1 MKHLVSLLLVLLAS
15 STLQAD
21 DTIHINFMAYNVE
34 NFFDCQHD
42 TLKDDW
48 AFTPKGAN
56 RWTPERYRRKA
67 ENIARVIVAA
77 GGWNPPALVA
87 LCEVE
92 NERVMNTLCDQLKVL
107 DYSYFI
113 THSHDRRGIDVA
125 LLYRTEYFTPL
136 QSRSISIK
144 PTSTEQR
151 PTRDILHVSGRLAD
165 CRDTLDL
172 FICHFPSRSG
182 GARKTEGYRLQAAR
196 TLKQAADSVARQ
208 RKSPCLLIMGDFND
222 YPDSPSIRRELQ
234 ALPPSDNHPVEP
246 RGLYHLLANKAAR
259 TLRGSYLYQKEWNLL
274 DHIIVSGHLL
284 QPDNPLH
291 THEQDADIFSPG
303 FLLKNGQP
311 FRTYKGPDYMGG
323 FSDHLP
329 VTGVLHVWKKGHKK
343 KQ

>member
-1 MKHLVSLLLVLLAS
+1 MNCLVPLLLVLLAS

-42 TLKDDW
+42 TLKDDR

-56 RWTPERYRRKA
+56 RWTPERYRCKA
-67 ENIARVIVAA
+67 ENIARVIATA

-92 NERVMNTLCDQLKVL
+92 NERVMNSLCEQLDAL
-107 DYSYFI
+107 EYRYII
-113 THSHDRRGIDVA
+113 TDSPDRRGIDVA
-125 LLYRTEYFTPL
+125 LLYRTDLFTPL

-144 PTSTEQR
+144 PTNEEQR
-151 PTRDILHVSGRLAD
+151 PTRDILHVSGCLAD

-182 GARKTEGYRLQAAR
+182 GAKKTEGYRLQAAR

-208 RKSPCLLIMGDFND
+208 RQSPCLLIMGDFND
-222 YPDSPSIRRELQ
+222 YPDSPSIRIELE
-234 ALPPSDNHPVEP
+234 ALPPTSRHPAKP
-246 RGLYHLLANKAAR
+246 RSLYHLLANMVAR
-259 TLRGSYLYQKEWNLL
+259 TKRGTYLYQKEWNLL

-291 THEQDADIFSPG
+291 THEQDADIYGPG

-311 FRTYKGPDYMGG
+311 FRTYEGSEYMGG
-323 FSDHLP
+323 YSDHLP
-329 VTGVLHVWKKGHKK
+329 VTGELHLRKKGSKRWK
-343 KQ
+343 

>member
-1 MKHLVSLLLVLLAS
+1 MKYLVSLLLVLLAS

-92 NERVMNTLCDQLKVL
+92 NERVINTLCDQLKVL

-136 QSRSISIK
+136 QSRSISIT
-144 PTSTEQR
+144 P
-151 PTRDILHVSGRLAD
+151 
-165 CRDTLDL
+165 
-172 FICHFPSRSG
+172 
-182 GARKTEGYRLQAAR
+182 
-196 TLKQAADSVARQ
+196 
-208 RKSPCLLIMGDFND
+208 IM
-222 YPDSPSIRRELQ
+222 P
-234 ALPPSDNHPVEP
+234 H
-246 RGLYHLLANKAAR
+246 
-259 TLRGSYLYQKEWNLL
+259 W
-274 DHIIVSGHLL
+274 
-284 QPDNPLH
+284 
-291 THEQDADIFSPG
+291 
-303 FLLKNGQP
+303 
-311 FRTYKGPDYMGG
+311 
-323 FSDHLP
+323 
-329 VTGVLHVWKKGHKK
+329 
-343 KQ
+343 

>member
-1 MKHLVSLLLVLLAS
+1 MKYLVSLLLVLLAS

-92 NERVMNTLCDQLKVL
+92 NERVINTLCDQLKVL

-136 QSRSISIK
+136 QSRSISIT

-208 RKSPCLLIMGDFND
+208 RQSPCLLIMGDFND
-222 YPDSPSIRRELQ
+222 SP
-234 ALPPSDNHPVEP
+234 
-246 RGLYHLLANKAAR
+246 
-259 TLRGSYLYQKEWNLL
+259 
-274 DHIIVSGHLL
+274 
-284 QPDNPLH
+284 
-291 THEQDADIFSPG
+291 
-303 FLLKNGQP
+303 
-311 FRTYKGPDYMGG
+311 
-323 FSDHLP
+323 
-329 VTGVLHVWKKGHKK
+329 
-343 KQ
+343 